1 MYIEG
6 IYLNTE
12 VDSTFDNMMSSVADY
27 TGSVKAESTRDFLL
41 ALSGAVERSKVVMAL
56 GPLFGKSG
64 LINIMSKGLSL
75 PMAEV
80 DWQAIG
86 IEPILDA
93 ALPKGAV
100 PLISSN
106 DSLVGMIL
114 ESGEQSIIVLN
125 EDADMRAE
133 MLETYIEPYIGLKS
147 VEAEKASTAD
157 GVTLGDIPAD
167 DNNADYN
174 NDYDYDYNAVYD
186 GAYPDGGYDEIID
199 KGYYVSGGKT
209 LVDDVF
215 DSKSDGNRIGFIEE
229 KDFVLEDEPKKEK
242 KPSKIKKLIVP
253 IIAVL
258 LVGAIIGG
266 YFGYTEFYMPSKCR
280 NDYALLRTYKDE
292 DGDKSLLHKNEI
304 VQFGK
309 LYEMNNDMI
318 GWLTIDGTGIDYP
331 VVSAV
336 NRSES
341 HYKRRTFSGI
351 YGDYGTPYIKHEY
364 SLNSAYPLNLAIFG
378 NNTEDG
384 NMFSDIEKYLD
395 LEYYK
400 AHPII
405 TMNSILYDDTWKIVS
420 VMPMDKNLQT
430 AAVDY
435 TKSYADEP
443 SIPKDYIDALSTYSF
458 INCAD
463 TADTEDHLLTL
474 IAPYSKDKDINIVVT
489 ARRVRDNESA
499 TTDAS
504 SATYNETARKTNA
517 ITAAV
522 GKGAG
527 FENYL
532 DFFTAG

>member
-27 TGSVKAESTRDFLL
+27 TGSVKADSTKDFLL
-41 ALSGAVERSKVVMAL
+41 ALSGAVERSKIVMVL

-64 LINIMSKGLSL
+64 LISIMSRGLSL

-80 DWQAIG
+80 DWEAIG
-86 IEPILDA
+86 IEPILDTE
-93 ALPKGAV
+93 LPKGAV

-106 DSLVGMIL
+106 DTLVGMIL

-147 VEAEKASTAD
+147 VEAEAEASAD
-157 GVTLGDIPAD
+157 DIDLNDIPD
-167 DNNADYN
+167 DTDYS
-174 NDYDYDYNAVYD
+174 AVYD

-199 KGYYVSGGKT
+199 EGYYANGKT
-209 LVDDVF
+209 IVDDLF
-215 DSKSDGNRIGFIEE
+215 DSKADGNHIGFIEE
-229 KDFVLEDEPKKEK
+229 EDFVLEDEPKKEK
-242 KPSKIKKLIVP
+242 KPRKSKKLLIP

-266 YFGYTEFYMPSKCR
+266 YFGYAEFYMPTKCR
-280 NDYALLRTYKDE
+280 EDYAALRTYKDE
-292 DGDKSLLHKNEI
+292 DGDSELMRENGI
-304 VQFGK
+304 VQYGK
-309 LYEMNNDMI
+309 LYEMNNDIM
-318 GWLTIDGTGIDYP
+318 GWLSISGTEIDYP
-331 VVSAV
+331 VVSAAEKG
-336 NRSES
+336 ES

-351 YGDYGTPYIKHEY
+351 YGTYGTPYTKSEY

-384 NMFSDIEKYLD
+384 NMFSSIENYLD
-395 LEYYK
+395 LDYYK

-435 TKSYADEP
+435 TKSYADETD
-443 SIPKDYIDALSTYSF
+443 IPKDYINALSTYSF

-463 TADTEDHLLTL
+463 TADSEDHLLTL
-474 IAPYSKDKDINIVVT
+474 ITPYSKDKDINIVVT
-489 ARRVRDNESA
+489 ARRVRDNEPL
-499 TTDAS
+499 TTDTS
-504 SATYNETARKTNA
+504 SATYNEAARKTNA
-517 ITAAV
+517 ITAAAE
-522 GKGAG
+522 KGNG
-527 FENYL
+527 FEKYF

>member
-27 TGSVKAESTRDFLL
+27 TGSVKAESTKDFLL
-41 ALSGAVERSKVVMAL
+41 ALSNAVERSKIVMAL

-100 PLISSN
+100 PLISS
-106 DSLVGMIL
+106 DDTLVGMIL

-125 EDADMRAE
+125 ENADMRAE

-147 VEAEKASTAD
+147 VEAVNEPSTD
-157 GVTLGDIPAD
+157 GINLSDIPEGGD
-167 DNNADYN
+167 FN
-174 NDYDYDYNAVYD
+174 
-186 GAYPDGGYDEIID
+186 GGYDEIIGE
-199 KGYYVSGGKT
+199 GYYVSGGKT
-209 LVDDVF
+209 IVDDLF
-215 DSKSDGNRIGFIEE
+215 DNKSDGNRIGFIEE

-242 KPSKIKKLIVP
+242 KPSKIKKFIVP

-280 NDYALLRTYKDE
+280 DDYAVLRTYKDE

-304 VQFGK
+304 VQYGK
-309 LYEMNNDMI
+309 LYEINNDMI
-318 GWLTIDGTGIDYP
+318 GWLSIEGTGIDYP
-331 VVSAV
+331 VVSAAK
-336 NRSES
+336 RSES

-351 YGDYGTPYIKHEY
+351 YGSYGTPYIKHEY
-364 SLNSAYPLNLAIFG
+364 GLNSAYPLNLAIFG

-395 LEYYK
+395 IEYYK

-435 TKSYADEP
+435 TKSYADEA
-443 SIPKDYIDALSTYSF
+443 SIPKDYINALSTYSF

-489 ARRVRDNESA
+489 ARRVRDNEAA
-499 TTDAS
+499 TTDTS
-504 SATYNETARKTNA
+504 SATYNEAARKTNA

-522 GKGAG
+522 EKGTG
-527 FENYL
+527 FENYI